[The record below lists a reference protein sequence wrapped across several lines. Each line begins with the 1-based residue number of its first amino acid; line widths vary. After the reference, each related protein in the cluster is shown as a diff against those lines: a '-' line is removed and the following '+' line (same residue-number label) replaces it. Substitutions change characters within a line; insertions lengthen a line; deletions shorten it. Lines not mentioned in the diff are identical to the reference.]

1 MLLQNKTAVLL
12 YGGGGHVGAGGAGV
26 RAEGAQ
32 GLFPGA
38 DSTRSRRARPRRSSR
53 QTARAP

>member
-1 MLLQNKTAVLL
+1 MLLQNKTAVL

-26 RAEGAQ
+26 RAGGAR

-38 DSTRSRRARPRRSSR
+38 DSTRSRRARPGRSSR